1 MHTCMH
7 IYIHSDV
14 ARRLLASFSLSLSL
28 SLSHTHTHIH
38 THTSSQSYRRCP
50 QTHSVSLAYT
60 HTQQKLHT
68 NIHIHTHAHTRP
80 QNHADVARR
89 LTAFLSHPHTQQK
102 HKIKTTYTHADVA
115 RRLQASPRTLVLR
128 AVITAFVF
136 PVPVLLHEAFI
147 IEQMGLSCSCN
158 VLVPLFFLFLG

>member
-14 ARRLLASFSLSLSL
+14 ARRLLASFSLSLSR
-28 SLSHTHTHIH
+28 SLSHTHTHTH
-38 THTSSQSYRRCP
+38 THPHNHTDVAHRL
-50 QTHSVSLAYT
+50 TASLSHI

-68 NIHIHTHAHTRP
+68 HIHIHTHAHTRP

-89 LTAFLSHPHTQQK
+89 LTAFLSYPHTQQK

>member
-1 MHTCMH
+1 MHAYLHTF
-7 IYIHSDV
+7 
-14 ARRLLASFSLSLSL
+14 RRCPQTPSVLLSL
-28 SLSHTHTHIH
+28 SLSHTHTH
-38 THTSSQSYRRCP
+38 T
-50 QTHSVSLAYT
+50 YT
-60 HTQQKLHT
+60 HTHPHNHT
-68 NIHIHTHAHTRP
+68 DVAHRLTASLSHIHTHAHTRP
-80 QNHADVARR
+80 QNHADGARR
-89 LTAFLSHPHTQQK
+89 LAAFLSHPHTQQK
-102 HKIKTTYTHADVA
+102 QNMKTTYTHADVA